1 MKAAKTNMTT
11 EAGTPL
17 KLRGPLW
24 RRLFW
29 PGILSAIALAV
40 LLSLGTWQLQR
51 MQWKEDLIASVST
64 RLDAEPSDLPPLI
77 EWDSLE
83 PDNYQYRR
91 VSVTGRY
98 LHAFEQHAYMVVSDP
113 QGGPLGGQ
121 GHWVMTPFE
130 LTGGGTVW
138 INRGF
143 VPLHLAD
150 QDITLGQEGTLTLT
164 GLMRAPEKAGF
175 ATPGNDAG
183 FDGQLWFV
191 RDPAGMTQQSGL
203 ENVPVAPF
211 FIDLAADSAVSV
223 PQAGETRVVFSNRHF
238 GYVLTWYGIALTLVG
253 VFTAFAIREH
263 RRGAPANADKGSRA
277 GP

>member
-1 MKAAKTNMTT
+1 MKAAGMMMTP
-11 EAGTPL
+11 EARAPL
-17 KLRGPLW
+17 PSRSPLW

-51 MQWKEDLIASVST
+51 MHWKEELISNVSA
-64 RLDAEPSDLPPLI
+64 RLEAEPSALLPLI

-83 PDNYQYRR
+83 PDSYQYRR
-91 VSVTGRY
+91 VTVTGHY
-98 LHAFEQHAYMVVSDP
+98 LHSHEQHAYMVVSDP

-130 LTGGGTVW
+130 LSVGGIVW

-150 QDITLGQEGTLTLT
+150 QDITSGQEGTLTLT
-164 GLMRAPEKAGF
+164 GLMRPSEKAGF
-175 ATPGNDAG
+175 ATPGNDVG
-183 FDGQLWFV
+183 FDGKLWFV
-191 RDPAGMTQQSGL
+191 RDTAGMTQQSGL
-203 ENVPVAPF
+203 EATSVAPF
-211 FIDLAADSAVSV
+211 FIDLEAGNGGSL

-238 GYVLTWYGIALTLVG
+238 GYVLTWYGIALTLIG

-263 RRGAPANADKGSRA
+263 RRGATVPADKA
-277 GP
+277 